1 MRPEELEE
9 DANKFVSYMT
19 ESGVMP
25 QTGRAFKVIIS
36 LKNIRM
42 KRQLPCGVYKSE
54 AESLRT
60 SF

>member
-1 MRPEELEE
+1 MRPEKLEE
-9 DANKFVSYMT
+9 NANKFVSDVT
-19 ESGVMP
+19 ESGIVT

-60 SF
+60 TF